1 MTKDRLREYKDLIAE
16 RDQLQAL
23 LRELDAS
30 KDAPARARMDGTP
43 SGSRRRRGAMER
55 GYESREQ
62 VRAALEAKKAELCEE
77 LLAIERALG
86 SLPSRERRV
95 LRCYYVQGLT
105 WEQVC
110 VETNYSWRQIH
121 RIHSRALQLLQADS
135 PPA

>member
-1 MTKDRLREYKDLIAE
+1 MTKDRLRAYKDLIAE

-23 LRELDAS
+23 LDELDAS
-30 KDAPARARMDGTP
+30 KDAPARSRLDGTP
-43 SGSRRRRGAMER
+43 RGSRHHRGAMER

-62 VRAALEAKKAELCEE
+62 VRAALEDKKAELCEK
-77 LLAIERALG
+77 LLAIEQALDG
-86 SLPSRERRV
+86 LPSRERRV
-95 LRCYYVQGLT
+95 LRYYYVQGLT

-121 RIHSRALQLLQADS
+121 RIHSRALQLLQADE